1 MAFKPNYNFERNQ
14 RAKAKAAKK
23 AAKQAERAARRAAK
37 KTTTDP
43 VDQDVAV
50 EGTPELGPLP
60 TLSGQSSDDQA

>member
-37 KTTTDP
+37 KGPGDDEP
-43 VDQDVAV
+43 NAGS
-50 EGTPELGPLP
+50 ENAPAPGPLP
-60 TLSGQSSDDQA
+60 TLTGANSGDQG